1 MPITERIRKHVA
13 GSQHPN
19 KRVSRA
25 GPAAFPPH
33 AAGCSTKTSTQ
44 ARTETTSSDDEDE
57 PLPGEEDLVDGPE
70 SVSGSE
76 DEDSEAD
83 GPADSERDLKA
94 DEPDSE
100 NSAQGSDATTL
111 EEEAIPPPSQGQERR
126 NSHKVCIS

>member
-25 GPAAFPPH
+25 EPATTPPH
-33 AAGCSTKTSTQ
+33 AARGLNKVHMQ
-44 ARTETTSSDDEDE
+44 ARVEPTSSDDEDE
-57 PLPGEEDLVDGPE
+57 PLPGEEDLADGPE

-83 GPADSERDLKA
+83 GPADSEDDLKA

-100 NSAQGSDATTL
+100 GSAQGSDATTL
-111 EEEAIPPPSQGQERR
+111 DEEAIPPPSQGQERR